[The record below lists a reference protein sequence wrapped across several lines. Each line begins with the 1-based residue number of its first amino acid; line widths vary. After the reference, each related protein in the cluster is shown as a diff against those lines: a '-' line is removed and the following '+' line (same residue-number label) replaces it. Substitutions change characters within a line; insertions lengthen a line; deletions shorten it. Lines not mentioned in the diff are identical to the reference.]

1 MAAQVS
7 SVKQSSK
14 VFVVAFVGVSEP
26 DLKILSRIF
35 SITRYRQRCY
45 KLIAVDENSSA
56 KDLAEV
62 KSADIQV
69 VNVTNSKAVRCWQGI
84 ASSINVKERKPVLKI
99 SHVTPSSEAGAEFT
113 IPWPI
118 NPAKMLQVLDSY
130 TIRHLHYYPE
140 FAIGSE
146 LEPCSATLKN
156 IKAINA
162 TTRAQQQDV
171 GTQKTIR
178 VLVADDSLAV
188 RRQLKIEFDIMDA
201 QLNLVADGEAA
212 VKAAEEEQYDVI
224 FLDVVMPG
232 MDGYS
237 VCKNIRRSK
246 LNKKTPVVMLTSR
259 SSSFDKL
266 KGVLAG
272 CDTYLTKPINHNEF
286 TEITQKHLNKNMEKN
301 Q

>member
-7 SVKQSSK
+7 SIKQSSRI
-14 VFVVAFVGVSEP
+14 FVVAVVGVQDA

-35 SITRYRQRCY
+35 TITRYRQRSY
-45 KLIAVDENSSA
+45 TLIAVDENSSMRE
-56 KDLAEV
+56 LAEV
-62 KSADIQV
+62 KAADIQV
-69 VNVTNSKAVRCWQGI
+69 VNANNPAAVRCWQGI
-84 ASSINVKERKPVLKI
+84 AASIDLKERKPVLKI
-99 SHVTPSSEAGAEFT
+99 SNVIPTSEAGSEFT

-140 FAIGSE
+140 FEIGSE
-146 LEPCSATLKN
+146 LEPCSNTLKN

-162 TTRAQQQDV
+162 TKRAQQFSNSPK
-171 GTQKTIR
+171 GIR

-188 RRQLKIEFDIMDA
+188 RRQLKIEFDTMDA
-201 QLNLVADGEAA
+201 KLHLVADGDAA
-212 VKAAEEEQYDVI
+212 VRAAEEDQYDVI

-246 LNKKTPVVMLTSR
+246 LNKKTPVVMLTSK

-286 TEITQKHLNKNMEKN
+286 TEITQKHLNKNMEKS